1 VPIENPTRTARAPVL
16 VQSEMTMTLI
26 LTMGVALVAASIAL
40 LVWAFPK
47 V

>member
-1 VPIENPTRTARAPVL
+1 VRFSFGT
-16 VQSEMTMTLI
+16 EMTMTMI
-26 LTMGVALVAASIAL
+26 LTMGVALVVASIAL